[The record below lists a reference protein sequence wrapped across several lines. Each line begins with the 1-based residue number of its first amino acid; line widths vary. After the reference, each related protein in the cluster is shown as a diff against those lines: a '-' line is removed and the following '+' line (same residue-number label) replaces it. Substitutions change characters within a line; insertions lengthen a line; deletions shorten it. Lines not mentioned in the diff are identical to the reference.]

1 MDKNASDN
9 QTLPMPL
16 TRDAVMR
23 RRYEAISA
31 GVIVFDPVGIMIYAN
46 RQAEAIL
53 GLSWAEMAGSCCV
66 DPHWKSFDADGNALE
81 PANFPN
87 FLSAASGKPVHN
99 RVIGLRRCPEQSL
112 RWLLVNASPVVDPQT
127 QAVQEV
133 IITLNDITELRRT
146 EEALRDSERRL
157 VFALQSIHAGEWELN
172 LQDRSVRFSSRCANI
187 FLGEAATIPLQSCY
201 DRVLEYVVAEDRE
214 HVRQVITAAI
224 RERNAFD
231 VEGRIRRADGM
242 ERWIR
247 VSGRPC
253 ANGDEVTA
261 LVGVTIDITEHKL
274 AEIAKHQSM
283 VRSHEALVNE
293 IVENLDLLYCFVGS
307 DLKYK
312 AFNRRQAD
320 FIKMLHGTENIR
332 EENYLSFITSDSDR
346 RIQRMV
352 QKKKSLR
359 RKKIRMKKK
368 KGPLIL
374 ICVLVLLLILYFVLS
389 TWNKKQ
395 DSKEEETVK
404 VTDLKTSEITG
415 VKYDLGTGEM
425 NFEKDGDT
433 WYYTADKDF
442 PLRQSYPKT
451 VADAMGQLSA
461 DRELEDADALEEYG
475 LDHPTYTVTLTDE
488 DGTVT
493 TIKVGNATGNDYY
506 ATVDDTEKVYTIPAT
521 SLDDIQTELDQI
533 AQLDTYPSIGSGN
546 LKKEV
551 ITQNGETTTYDS
563 ENEDQAEDVAAVAG
577 GLGAVKLSE
586 AADYSV
592 DDADLAGYGLDA
604 TSRITVEVTYT
615 SDDEDQTM
623 TLYIGGENGSGDRY
637 VMIND
642 SRIVYLISDEICKNI
657 LNQ

>member
-1 MDKNASDN
+1 
-9 QTLPMPL
+9 
-16 TRDAVMR
+16 
-23 RRYEAISA
+23 
-31 GVIVFDPVGIMIYAN
+31 
-46 RQAEAIL
+46 
-53 GLSWAEMAGSCCV
+53 
-66 DPHWKSFDADGNALE
+66 
-81 PANFPN
+81 
-87 FLSAASGKPVHN
+87 
-99 RVIGLRRCPEQSL
+99 
-112 RWLLVNASPVVDPQT
+112 
-127 QAVQEV
+127 
-133 IITLNDITELRRT
+133 
-146 EEALRDSERRL
+146 
-157 VFALQSIHAGEWELN
+157 
-172 LQDRSVRFSSRCANI
+172 
-187 FLGEAATIPLQSCY
+187 
-201 DRVLEYVVAEDRE
+201 
-214 HVRQVITAAI
+214 
-224 RERNAFD
+224 
-231 VEGRIRRADGM
+231 
-242 ERWIR
+242 
-247 VSGRPC
+247 
-253 ANGDEVTA
+253 
-261 LVGVTIDITEHKL
+261 
-274 AEIAKHQSM
+274 
-283 VRSHEALVNE
+283 
-293 IVENLDLLYCFVGS
+293 
-307 DLKYK
+307 
-312 AFNRRQAD
+312 
-320 FIKMLHGTENIR
+320 
-332 EENYLSFITSDSDR
+332 
-346 RIQRMV
+346 
-352 QKKKSLR
+352 
-359 RKKIRMKKK
+359 MKKK

-374 ICVLVLLLILYFVLS
+374 IGVLVLLLILYFALS

-451 VADAMGQLSA
+451 VSDAMGQLSA

-546 LKKEV
+546 LKKEA

-592 DDADLAGYGLDA
+592 DDAGLTDYGLDD

-615 SDDEDQTM
+615 SDDKDQTM
-623 TLYIGGENGSGDRY
+623 TLYIGGENGSGNRY
-637 VMIND
+637 VMMND
-642 SRIVYLISDEICKNI
+642 SRIVYLISDEICNNI

>member
-1 MDKNASDN
+1 
-9 QTLPMPL
+9 
-16 TRDAVMR
+16 
-23 RRYEAISA
+23 
-31 GVIVFDPVGIMIYAN
+31 
-46 RQAEAIL
+46 
-53 GLSWAEMAGSCCV
+53 
-66 DPHWKSFDADGNALE
+66 
-81 PANFPN
+81 
-87 FLSAASGKPVHN
+87 
-99 RVIGLRRCPEQSL
+99 
-112 RWLLVNASPVVDPQT
+112 
-127 QAVQEV
+127 
-133 IITLNDITELRRT
+133 
-146 EEALRDSERRL
+146 
-157 VFALQSIHAGEWELN
+157 
-172 LQDRSVRFSSRCANI
+172 
-187 FLGEAATIPLQSCY
+187 
-201 DRVLEYVVAEDRE
+201 
-214 HVRQVITAAI
+214 
-224 RERNAFD
+224 
-231 VEGRIRRADGM
+231 
-242 ERWIR
+242 
-247 VSGRPC
+247 
-253 ANGDEVTA
+253 
-261 LVGVTIDITEHKL
+261 
-274 AEIAKHQSM
+274 
-283 VRSHEALVNE
+283 
-293 IVENLDLLYCFVGS
+293 
-307 DLKYK
+307 
-312 AFNRRQAD
+312 
-320 FIKMLHGTENIR
+320 
-332 EENYLSFITSDSDR
+332 
-346 RIQRMV
+346 
-352 QKKKSLR
+352 
-359 RKKIRMKKK
+359 MKKK
-368 KGPLIL
+368 KGPVIL
-374 ICVLVLLLILYFVLS
+374 IGVLVLLLILYFALS

-451 VADAMGQLSA
+451 VTDAMGQLSA

-475 LDHPTYTVTLTDE
+475 LDHPTYTVTLTGE

>member
-1 MDKNASDN
+1 
-9 QTLPMPL
+9 
-16 TRDAVMR
+16 
-23 RRYEAISA
+23 
-31 GVIVFDPVGIMIYAN
+31 
-46 RQAEAIL
+46 
-53 GLSWAEMAGSCCV
+53 
-66 DPHWKSFDADGNALE
+66 
-81 PANFPN
+81 
-87 FLSAASGKPVHN
+87 
-99 RVIGLRRCPEQSL
+99 
-112 RWLLVNASPVVDPQT
+112 
-127 QAVQEV
+127 
-133 IITLNDITELRRT
+133 
-146 EEALRDSERRL
+146 
-157 VFALQSIHAGEWELN
+157 
-172 LQDRSVRFSSRCANI
+172 
-187 FLGEAATIPLQSCY
+187 
-201 DRVLEYVVAEDRE
+201 
-214 HVRQVITAAI
+214 
-224 RERNAFD
+224 
-231 VEGRIRRADGM
+231 
-242 ERWIR
+242 
-247 VSGRPC
+247 
-253 ANGDEVTA
+253 
-261 LVGVTIDITEHKL
+261 
-274 AEIAKHQSM
+274 
-283 VRSHEALVNE
+283 
-293 IVENLDLLYCFVGS
+293 
-307 DLKYK
+307 
-312 AFNRRQAD
+312 
-320 FIKMLHGTENIR
+320 
-332 EENYLSFITSDSDR
+332 
-346 RIQRMV
+346 
-352 QKKKSLR
+352 
-359 RKKIRMKKK
+359 MKKK

-374 ICVLVLLLILYFVLS
+374 IGVLVLLLILYFALS

-415 VKYDLGTGEM
+415 VKYNLGTGEM
-425 NFEKDGDT
+425 NFEKNGDT

-442 PLRQSYPKT
+442 PLHQSYPKT

-475 LDHPTYTVTLTDE
+475 LDHPTYTVTLTNE

-637 VMIND
+637 VMMND
-642 SRIVYLISDEICKNI
+642 SRIVYLISDEICNNI

>member
-1 MDKNASDN
+1 
-9 QTLPMPL
+9 
-16 TRDAVMR
+16 
-23 RRYEAISA
+23 
-31 GVIVFDPVGIMIYAN
+31 
-46 RQAEAIL
+46 
-53 GLSWAEMAGSCCV
+53 
-66 DPHWKSFDADGNALE
+66 
-81 PANFPN
+81 
-87 FLSAASGKPVHN
+87 
-99 RVIGLRRCPEQSL
+99 
-112 RWLLVNASPVVDPQT
+112 
-127 QAVQEV
+127 
-133 IITLNDITELRRT
+133 
-146 EEALRDSERRL
+146 
-157 VFALQSIHAGEWELN
+157 
-172 LQDRSVRFSSRCANI
+172 
-187 FLGEAATIPLQSCY
+187 
-201 DRVLEYVVAEDRE
+201 
-214 HVRQVITAAI
+214 
-224 RERNAFD
+224 
-231 VEGRIRRADGM
+231 
-242 ERWIR
+242 
-247 VSGRPC
+247 
-253 ANGDEVTA
+253 
-261 LVGVTIDITEHKL
+261 
-274 AEIAKHQSM
+274 
-283 VRSHEALVNE
+283 
-293 IVENLDLLYCFVGS
+293 
-307 DLKYK
+307 
-312 AFNRRQAD
+312 
-320 FIKMLHGTENIR
+320 
-332 EENYLSFITSDSDR
+332 
-346 RIQRMV
+346 
-352 QKKKSLR
+352 
-359 RKKIRMKKK
+359 MKKK

-451 VADAMGQLSA
+451 VADAMGRLSA

-551 ITQNGETTTYDS
+551 ITQNGETITYDS

-577 GLGAVKLSE
+577 GLGAATLSE
-586 AADYSV
+586 VADYSV
-592 DDADLAGYGLDA
+592 DDADLTGYGLDE
-604 TSRITVEVTYT
+604 TSKITVEVTYT

-637 VMIND
+637 VRIND
-642 SRIVYLISDEICKNI
+642 SRIVYLISDEICNNI

>member
-1 MDKNASDN
+1 
-9 QTLPMPL
+9 
-16 TRDAVMR
+16 
-23 RRYEAISA
+23 
-31 GVIVFDPVGIMIYAN
+31 
-46 RQAEAIL
+46 
-53 GLSWAEMAGSCCV
+53 
-66 DPHWKSFDADGNALE
+66 
-81 PANFPN
+81 
-87 FLSAASGKPVHN
+87 
-99 RVIGLRRCPEQSL
+99 
-112 RWLLVNASPVVDPQT
+112 
-127 QAVQEV
+127 
-133 IITLNDITELRRT
+133 
-146 EEALRDSERRL
+146 
-157 VFALQSIHAGEWELN
+157 
-172 LQDRSVRFSSRCANI
+172 
-187 FLGEAATIPLQSCY
+187 
-201 DRVLEYVVAEDRE
+201 
-214 HVRQVITAAI
+214 
-224 RERNAFD
+224 
-231 VEGRIRRADGM
+231 
-242 ERWIR
+242 
-247 VSGRPC
+247 
-253 ANGDEVTA
+253 
-261 LVGVTIDITEHKL
+261 
-274 AEIAKHQSM
+274 
-283 VRSHEALVNE
+283 
-293 IVENLDLLYCFVGS
+293 
-307 DLKYK
+307 
-312 AFNRRQAD
+312 
-320 FIKMLHGTENIR
+320 
-332 EENYLSFITSDSDR
+332 
-346 RIQRMV
+346 
-352 QKKKSLR
+352 
-359 RKKIRMKKK
+359 MKKK

-374 ICVLVLLLILYFVLS
+374 ICVLVLLLILYFALS

-404 VTDLKTSEITG
+404 VTDLKTSETTG

-451 VADAMGQLSA
+451 VADAMGQLNA

-493 TIKVGNATGNDYY
+493 TIKVGNATG
-506 ATVDDTEKVYTIPAT
+506 KVYTIPAT

-592 DDADLAGYGLDA
+592 DDADLAGYGLDD

-615 SDDEDQTM
+615 SDDENQTM

>member
-1 MDKNASDN
+1 
-9 QTLPMPL
+9 
-16 TRDAVMR
+16 
-23 RRYEAISA
+23 
-31 GVIVFDPVGIMIYAN
+31 
-46 RQAEAIL
+46 
-53 GLSWAEMAGSCCV
+53 
-66 DPHWKSFDADGNALE
+66 
-81 PANFPN
+81 
-87 FLSAASGKPVHN
+87 
-99 RVIGLRRCPEQSL
+99 
-112 RWLLVNASPVVDPQT
+112 
-127 QAVQEV
+127 
-133 IITLNDITELRRT
+133 
-146 EEALRDSERRL
+146 
-157 VFALQSIHAGEWELN
+157 
-172 LQDRSVRFSSRCANI
+172 
-187 FLGEAATIPLQSCY
+187 
-201 DRVLEYVVAEDRE
+201 
-214 HVRQVITAAI
+214 
-224 RERNAFD
+224 
-231 VEGRIRRADGM
+231 
-242 ERWIR
+242 
-247 VSGRPC
+247 
-253 ANGDEVTA
+253 
-261 LVGVTIDITEHKL
+261 
-274 AEIAKHQSM
+274 
-283 VRSHEALVNE
+283 
-293 IVENLDLLYCFVGS
+293 
-307 DLKYK
+307 
-312 AFNRRQAD
+312 
-320 FIKMLHGTENIR
+320 
-332 EENYLSFITSDSDR
+332 
-346 RIQRMV
+346 
-352 QKKKSLR
+352 
-359 RKKIRMKKK
+359 MKKK

-374 ICVLVLLLILYFVLS
+374 IGVLVLLLILYFALS

-451 VADAMGQLSA
+451 VVDAMGQLSA

>member
-1 MDKNASDN
+1 
-9 QTLPMPL
+9 
-16 TRDAVMR
+16 
-23 RRYEAISA
+23 
-31 GVIVFDPVGIMIYAN
+31 
-46 RQAEAIL
+46 
-53 GLSWAEMAGSCCV
+53 
-66 DPHWKSFDADGNALE
+66 
-81 PANFPN
+81 
-87 FLSAASGKPVHN
+87 
-99 RVIGLRRCPEQSL
+99 
-112 RWLLVNASPVVDPQT
+112 
-127 QAVQEV
+127 
-133 IITLNDITELRRT
+133 
-146 EEALRDSERRL
+146 
-157 VFALQSIHAGEWELN
+157 
-172 LQDRSVRFSSRCANI
+172 
-187 FLGEAATIPLQSCY
+187 
-201 DRVLEYVVAEDRE
+201 
-214 HVRQVITAAI
+214 
-224 RERNAFD
+224 
-231 VEGRIRRADGM
+231 
-242 ERWIR
+242 
-247 VSGRPC
+247 
-253 ANGDEVTA
+253 
-261 LVGVTIDITEHKL
+261 
-274 AEIAKHQSM
+274 
-283 VRSHEALVNE
+283 
-293 IVENLDLLYCFVGS
+293 
-307 DLKYK
+307 
-312 AFNRRQAD
+312 
-320 FIKMLHGTENIR
+320 
-332 EENYLSFITSDSDR
+332 
-346 RIQRMV
+346 
-352 QKKKSLR
+352 
-359 RKKIRMKKK
+359 MKKK

-374 ICVLVLLLILYFVLS
+374 IGVLVLLLILYFALS

-425 NFEKDGDT
+425 NFEKGGDT

-451 VADAMGQLSA
+451 VSDAMGQLSA

-475 LDHPTYTVTLTDE
+475 LDHPTYTVTLTNE

-637 VMIND
+637 VMMND
-642 SRIVYLISDEICKNI
+642 SRIVYLISDEICNNI

>member
-1 MDKNASDN
+1 
-9 QTLPMPL
+9 
-16 TRDAVMR
+16 
-23 RRYEAISA
+23 
-31 GVIVFDPVGIMIYAN
+31 
-46 RQAEAIL
+46 
-53 GLSWAEMAGSCCV
+53 
-66 DPHWKSFDADGNALE
+66 
-81 PANFPN
+81 
-87 FLSAASGKPVHN
+87 
-99 RVIGLRRCPEQSL
+99 
-112 RWLLVNASPVVDPQT
+112 
-127 QAVQEV
+127 
-133 IITLNDITELRRT
+133 
-146 EEALRDSERRL
+146 
-157 VFALQSIHAGEWELN
+157 
-172 LQDRSVRFSSRCANI
+172 
-187 FLGEAATIPLQSCY
+187 
-201 DRVLEYVVAEDRE
+201 
-214 HVRQVITAAI
+214 
-224 RERNAFD
+224 
-231 VEGRIRRADGM
+231 
-242 ERWIR
+242 
-247 VSGRPC
+247 
-253 ANGDEVTA
+253 
-261 LVGVTIDITEHKL
+261 
-274 AEIAKHQSM
+274 
-283 VRSHEALVNE
+283 
-293 IVENLDLLYCFVGS
+293 
-307 DLKYK
+307 
-312 AFNRRQAD
+312 
-320 FIKMLHGTENIR
+320 
-332 EENYLSFITSDSDR
+332 
-346 RIQRMV
+346 
-352 QKKKSLR
+352 
-359 RKKIRMKKK
+359 MKKK
-368 KGPLIL
+368 KGPVIL
-374 ICVLVLLLILYFVLS
+374 IGVLVLLLILYFALS

-451 VADAMGQLSA
+451 VADAMGLLSA
-461 DRELEDADALEEYG
+461 DRELEDADALKEYG

>member
-1 MDKNASDN
+1 
-9 QTLPMPL
+9 
-16 TRDAVMR
+16 
-23 RRYEAISA
+23 
-31 GVIVFDPVGIMIYAN
+31 
-46 RQAEAIL
+46 
-53 GLSWAEMAGSCCV
+53 
-66 DPHWKSFDADGNALE
+66 
-81 PANFPN
+81 
-87 FLSAASGKPVHN
+87 
-99 RVIGLRRCPEQSL
+99 
-112 RWLLVNASPVVDPQT
+112 
-127 QAVQEV
+127 
-133 IITLNDITELRRT
+133 
-146 EEALRDSERRL
+146 
-157 VFALQSIHAGEWELN
+157 
-172 LQDRSVRFSSRCANI
+172 
-187 FLGEAATIPLQSCY
+187 
-201 DRVLEYVVAEDRE
+201 
-214 HVRQVITAAI
+214 
-224 RERNAFD
+224 
-231 VEGRIRRADGM
+231 
-242 ERWIR
+242 
-247 VSGRPC
+247 
-253 ANGDEVTA
+253 
-261 LVGVTIDITEHKL
+261 
-274 AEIAKHQSM
+274 
-283 VRSHEALVNE
+283 
-293 IVENLDLLYCFVGS
+293 
-307 DLKYK
+307 
-312 AFNRRQAD
+312 
-320 FIKMLHGTENIR
+320 
-332 EENYLSFITSDSDR
+332 
-346 RIQRMV
+346 
-352 QKKKSLR
+352 
-359 RKKIRMKKK
+359 MKKK

-374 ICVLVLLLILYFVLS
+374 ICVLVLLLILYFALS

-451 VADAMGQLSA
+451 VADAMGRLSA

-615 SDDEDQTM
+615 SDDENQTM

>member
-1 MDKNASDN
+1 
-9 QTLPMPL
+9 
-16 TRDAVMR
+16 
-23 RRYEAISA
+23 
-31 GVIVFDPVGIMIYAN
+31 
-46 RQAEAIL
+46 
-53 GLSWAEMAGSCCV
+53 
-66 DPHWKSFDADGNALE
+66 
-81 PANFPN
+81 
-87 FLSAASGKPVHN
+87 
-99 RVIGLRRCPEQSL
+99 
-112 RWLLVNASPVVDPQT
+112 
-127 QAVQEV
+127 
-133 IITLNDITELRRT
+133 
-146 EEALRDSERRL
+146 
-157 VFALQSIHAGEWELN
+157 
-172 LQDRSVRFSSRCANI
+172 
-187 FLGEAATIPLQSCY
+187 
-201 DRVLEYVVAEDRE
+201 
-214 HVRQVITAAI
+214 
-224 RERNAFD
+224 
-231 VEGRIRRADGM
+231 
-242 ERWIR
+242 
-247 VSGRPC
+247 
-253 ANGDEVTA
+253 
-261 LVGVTIDITEHKL
+261 
-274 AEIAKHQSM
+274 
-283 VRSHEALVNE
+283 
-293 IVENLDLLYCFVGS
+293 
-307 DLKYK
+307 
-312 AFNRRQAD
+312 
-320 FIKMLHGTENIR
+320 
-332 EENYLSFITSDSDR
+332 
-346 RIQRMV
+346 
-352 QKKKSLR
+352 
-359 RKKIRMKKK
+359 MKKK

-374 ICVLVLLLILYFVLS
+374 IGVLVLLLILYFALS

-451 VADAMGQLSA
+451 VSDAMGQLSA

-577 GLGAVKLSE
+577 GFGAVKLSE

-637 VMIND
+637 VMMND
-642 SRIVYLISDEICKNI
+642 SRIVYLISDEICNNI

>member
-1 MDKNASDN
+1 
-9 QTLPMPL
+9 
-16 TRDAVMR
+16 
-23 RRYEAISA
+23 
-31 GVIVFDPVGIMIYAN
+31 
-46 RQAEAIL
+46 
-53 GLSWAEMAGSCCV
+53 
-66 DPHWKSFDADGNALE
+66 
-81 PANFPN
+81 
-87 FLSAASGKPVHN
+87 
-99 RVIGLRRCPEQSL
+99 
-112 RWLLVNASPVVDPQT
+112 
-127 QAVQEV
+127 
-133 IITLNDITELRRT
+133 
-146 EEALRDSERRL
+146 
-157 VFALQSIHAGEWELN
+157 
-172 LQDRSVRFSSRCANI
+172 
-187 FLGEAATIPLQSCY
+187 
-201 DRVLEYVVAEDRE
+201 
-214 HVRQVITAAI
+214 
-224 RERNAFD
+224 
-231 VEGRIRRADGM
+231 
-242 ERWIR
+242 
-247 VSGRPC
+247 
-253 ANGDEVTA
+253 
-261 LVGVTIDITEHKL
+261 
-274 AEIAKHQSM
+274 
-283 VRSHEALVNE
+283 
-293 IVENLDLLYCFVGS
+293 
-307 DLKYK
+307 
-312 AFNRRQAD
+312 
-320 FIKMLHGTENIR
+320 
-332 EENYLSFITSDSDR
+332 
-346 RIQRMV
+346 
-352 QKKKSLR
+352 
-359 RKKIRMKKK
+359 MKKK
-368 KGPLIL
+368 KGPVIL
-374 ICVLVLLLILYFVLS
+374 IGVLVLLLILYFALS

-442 PLRQSYPKT
+442 PLRQNYPKT

-592 DDADLAGYGLDA
+592 DDADLAGYGLDD

-623 TLYIGGENGSGDRY
+623 MLYIGGENGSGDRY

>member
-1 MDKNASDN
+1 
-9 QTLPMPL
+9 
-16 TRDAVMR
+16 
-23 RRYEAISA
+23 
-31 GVIVFDPVGIMIYAN
+31 
-46 RQAEAIL
+46 
-53 GLSWAEMAGSCCV
+53 
-66 DPHWKSFDADGNALE
+66 
-81 PANFPN
+81 
-87 FLSAASGKPVHN
+87 
-99 RVIGLRRCPEQSL
+99 
-112 RWLLVNASPVVDPQT
+112 
-127 QAVQEV
+127 
-133 IITLNDITELRRT
+133 
-146 EEALRDSERRL
+146 
-157 VFALQSIHAGEWELN
+157 
-172 LQDRSVRFSSRCANI
+172 
-187 FLGEAATIPLQSCY
+187 
-201 DRVLEYVVAEDRE
+201 
-214 HVRQVITAAI
+214 
-224 RERNAFD
+224 
-231 VEGRIRRADGM
+231 
-242 ERWIR
+242 
-247 VSGRPC
+247 
-253 ANGDEVTA
+253 
-261 LVGVTIDITEHKL
+261 
-274 AEIAKHQSM
+274 
-283 VRSHEALVNE
+283 
-293 IVENLDLLYCFVGS
+293 
-307 DLKYK
+307 
-312 AFNRRQAD
+312 
-320 FIKMLHGTENIR
+320 
-332 EENYLSFITSDSDR
+332 
-346 RIQRMV
+346 
-352 QKKKSLR
+352 
-359 RKKIRMKKK
+359 MKKK

-374 ICVLVLLLILYFVLS
+374 TGVLVLLLILYFALS

-451 VADAMGQLSA
+451 VADAMGRLSA

-475 LDHPTYTVTLTDE
+475 LDHPTYTVILTDE

-563 ENEDQAEDVAAVAG
+563 ENENQAEDVAAVAG
-577 GLGAVKLSE
+577 GLGAATLSE

-592 DDADLAGYGLDA
+592 DDADLAGYGLDE

-637 VMIND
+637 VMMND
-642 SRIVYLISDEICKNI
+642 SRIVYLISDEICNNI

>member
-1 MDKNASDN
+1 
-9 QTLPMPL
+9 
-16 TRDAVMR
+16 
-23 RRYEAISA
+23 
-31 GVIVFDPVGIMIYAN
+31 
-46 RQAEAIL
+46 
-53 GLSWAEMAGSCCV
+53 
-66 DPHWKSFDADGNALE
+66 
-81 PANFPN
+81 
-87 FLSAASGKPVHN
+87 
-99 RVIGLRRCPEQSL
+99 
-112 RWLLVNASPVVDPQT
+112 
-127 QAVQEV
+127 
-133 IITLNDITELRRT
+133 
-146 EEALRDSERRL
+146 
-157 VFALQSIHAGEWELN
+157 
-172 LQDRSVRFSSRCANI
+172 
-187 FLGEAATIPLQSCY
+187 
-201 DRVLEYVVAEDRE
+201 
-214 HVRQVITAAI
+214 
-224 RERNAFD
+224 
-231 VEGRIRRADGM
+231 
-242 ERWIR
+242 
-247 VSGRPC
+247 
-253 ANGDEVTA
+253 
-261 LVGVTIDITEHKL
+261 
-274 AEIAKHQSM
+274 
-283 VRSHEALVNE
+283 
-293 IVENLDLLYCFVGS
+293 
-307 DLKYK
+307 
-312 AFNRRQAD
+312 
-320 FIKMLHGTENIR
+320 
-332 EENYLSFITSDSDR
+332 
-346 RIQRMV
+346 
-352 QKKKSLR
+352 
-359 RKKIRMKKK
+359 MKKK
-368 KGPLIL
+368 KGPVIL
-374 ICVLVLLLILYFVLS
+374 IGVLVLLLILYFALS

-442 PLRQSYPKT
+442 PLRQSYLKT

-551 ITQNGETTTYDS
+551 ITQNGETITYDS
-563 ENEDQAEDVAAVAG
+563 ENEDQEEDVAAVAG

-592 DDADLAGYGLDA
+592 DDVDLAGYGLDD

-615 SDDEDQTM
+615 SDAKDQTM

-637 VMIND
+637 VMMND
-642 SRIVYLISDEICKNI
+642 SRIVYLISDEICNNI

>member
-1 MDKNASDN
+1 
-9 QTLPMPL
+9 
-16 TRDAVMR
+16 
-23 RRYEAISA
+23 
-31 GVIVFDPVGIMIYAN
+31 
-46 RQAEAIL
+46 
-53 GLSWAEMAGSCCV
+53 
-66 DPHWKSFDADGNALE
+66 
-81 PANFPN
+81 
-87 FLSAASGKPVHN
+87 
-99 RVIGLRRCPEQSL
+99 
-112 RWLLVNASPVVDPQT
+112 
-127 QAVQEV
+127 
-133 IITLNDITELRRT
+133 
-146 EEALRDSERRL
+146 
-157 VFALQSIHAGEWELN
+157 
-172 LQDRSVRFSSRCANI
+172 
-187 FLGEAATIPLQSCY
+187 
-201 DRVLEYVVAEDRE
+201 
-214 HVRQVITAAI
+214 
-224 RERNAFD
+224 
-231 VEGRIRRADGM
+231 
-242 ERWIR
+242 
-247 VSGRPC
+247 
-253 ANGDEVTA
+253 
-261 LVGVTIDITEHKL
+261 
-274 AEIAKHQSM
+274 
-283 VRSHEALVNE
+283 
-293 IVENLDLLYCFVGS
+293 
-307 DLKYK
+307 
-312 AFNRRQAD
+312 
-320 FIKMLHGTENIR
+320 
-332 EENYLSFITSDSDR
+332 
-346 RIQRMV
+346 
-352 QKKKSLR
+352 
-359 RKKIRMKKK
+359 MKKK

-374 ICVLVLLLILYFVLS
+374 IGVLVLLLILYFALS

-451 VADAMGQLSA
+451 VADAMLQLSA

>member
-1 MDKNASDN
+1 
-9 QTLPMPL
+9 
-16 TRDAVMR
+16 
-23 RRYEAISA
+23 
-31 GVIVFDPVGIMIYAN
+31 
-46 RQAEAIL
+46 
-53 GLSWAEMAGSCCV
+53 
-66 DPHWKSFDADGNALE
+66 
-81 PANFPN
+81 
-87 FLSAASGKPVHN
+87 
-99 RVIGLRRCPEQSL
+99 
-112 RWLLVNASPVVDPQT
+112 
-127 QAVQEV
+127 
-133 IITLNDITELRRT
+133 
-146 EEALRDSERRL
+146 
-157 VFALQSIHAGEWELN
+157 
-172 LQDRSVRFSSRCANI
+172 
-187 FLGEAATIPLQSCY
+187 
-201 DRVLEYVVAEDRE
+201 
-214 HVRQVITAAI
+214 
-224 RERNAFD
+224 
-231 VEGRIRRADGM
+231 
-242 ERWIR
+242 
-247 VSGRPC
+247 
-253 ANGDEVTA
+253 
-261 LVGVTIDITEHKL
+261 
-274 AEIAKHQSM
+274 
-283 VRSHEALVNE
+283 
-293 IVENLDLLYCFVGS
+293 
-307 DLKYK
+307 
-312 AFNRRQAD
+312 
-320 FIKMLHGTENIR
+320 
-332 EENYLSFITSDSDR
+332 
-346 RIQRMV
+346 
-352 QKKKSLR
+352 
-359 RKKIRMKKK
+359 MKKK

-374 ICVLVLLLILYFVLS
+374 IGVLVLLLILYFALS

-451 VADAMGQLSA
+451 VADAMGRLSA

-577 GLGAVKLSE
+577 GLGAATLSE
-586 AADYSV
+586 VADYSV
-592 DDADLAGYGLDA
+592 DDADLTGYGLDE
-604 TSRITVEVTYT
+604 TSKITVEVTYT

-642 SRIVYLISDEICKNI
+642 SRIVYLISDEICNNI

>member
-1 MDKNASDN
+1 
-9 QTLPMPL
+9 
-16 TRDAVMR
+16 
-23 RRYEAISA
+23 
-31 GVIVFDPVGIMIYAN
+31 
-46 RQAEAIL
+46 
-53 GLSWAEMAGSCCV
+53 
-66 DPHWKSFDADGNALE
+66 
-81 PANFPN
+81 
-87 FLSAASGKPVHN
+87 
-99 RVIGLRRCPEQSL
+99 
-112 RWLLVNASPVVDPQT
+112 
-127 QAVQEV
+127 
-133 IITLNDITELRRT
+133 
-146 EEALRDSERRL
+146 
-157 VFALQSIHAGEWELN
+157 
-172 LQDRSVRFSSRCANI
+172 
-187 FLGEAATIPLQSCY
+187 
-201 DRVLEYVVAEDRE
+201 
-214 HVRQVITAAI
+214 
-224 RERNAFD
+224 
-231 VEGRIRRADGM
+231 
-242 ERWIR
+242 
-247 VSGRPC
+247 
-253 ANGDEVTA
+253 
-261 LVGVTIDITEHKL
+261 
-274 AEIAKHQSM
+274 
-283 VRSHEALVNE
+283 
-293 IVENLDLLYCFVGS
+293 
-307 DLKYK
+307 
-312 AFNRRQAD
+312 
-320 FIKMLHGTENIR
+320 
-332 EENYLSFITSDSDR
+332 
-346 RIQRMV
+346 
-352 QKKKSLR
+352 
-359 RKKIRMKKK
+359 MKKK

-374 ICVLVLLLILYFVLS
+374 IGVLVLLLILYFALS

-451 VADAMGQLSA
+451 VADAMGRLSA

-592 DDADLAGYGLDA
+592 DDADLADYGLDD

-615 SDDEDQTM
+615 SDDKDQTM

-637 VMIND
+637 VMMND
-642 SRIVYLISDEICKNI
+642 SRIVYLISDEICNNI

>member
-1 MDKNASDN
+1 
-9 QTLPMPL
+9 
-16 TRDAVMR
+16 
-23 RRYEAISA
+23 
-31 GVIVFDPVGIMIYAN
+31 
-46 RQAEAIL
+46 
-53 GLSWAEMAGSCCV
+53 
-66 DPHWKSFDADGNALE
+66 
-81 PANFPN
+81 
-87 FLSAASGKPVHN
+87 
-99 RVIGLRRCPEQSL
+99 
-112 RWLLVNASPVVDPQT
+112 
-127 QAVQEV
+127 
-133 IITLNDITELRRT
+133 
-146 EEALRDSERRL
+146 
-157 VFALQSIHAGEWELN
+157 
-172 LQDRSVRFSSRCANI
+172 
-187 FLGEAATIPLQSCY
+187 
-201 DRVLEYVVAEDRE
+201 
-214 HVRQVITAAI
+214 
-224 RERNAFD
+224 
-231 VEGRIRRADGM
+231 
-242 ERWIR
+242 
-247 VSGRPC
+247 
-253 ANGDEVTA
+253 
-261 LVGVTIDITEHKL
+261 
-274 AEIAKHQSM
+274 
-283 VRSHEALVNE
+283 
-293 IVENLDLLYCFVGS
+293 
-307 DLKYK
+307 
-312 AFNRRQAD
+312 
-320 FIKMLHGTENIR
+320 
-332 EENYLSFITSDSDR
+332 
-346 RIQRMV
+346 
-352 QKKKSLR
+352 
-359 RKKIRMKKK
+359 MKKK
-368 KGPLIL
+368 KGPVIL
-374 ICVLVLLLILYFVLS
+374 IGVLVLLLILYFALS

-461 DRELEDADALEEYG
+461 DRELEDAD
-475 LDHPTYTVTLTDE
+475 
-488 DGTVT
+488 GTVT

-533 AQLDTYPSIGSGN
+533 AQLDTYASIGSGN